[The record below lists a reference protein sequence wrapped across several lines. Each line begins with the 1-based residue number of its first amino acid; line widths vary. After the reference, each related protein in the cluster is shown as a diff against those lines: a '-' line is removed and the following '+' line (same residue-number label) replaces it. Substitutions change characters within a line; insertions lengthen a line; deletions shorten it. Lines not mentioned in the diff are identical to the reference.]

1 MGQRPA
7 ARSAP
12 STHHRTTEGDSM
24 NRRHFLASLGAAA
37 LAAGVAGCTR
47 TTPGSGAAA
56 GGEPLT
62 IGLTYT
68 PDIQFAPF
76 YLAESAG
83 HFEAQGVRV
92 TLRHHGANEQLLG
105 ALQAGTEQ
113 LVYAGGDELL
123 QARSQ
128 GVAVTDIATLY
139 QEYPVVAIVREESP
153 IRSAADLRGRRI
165 GVPGPYGETWFGLL
179 ALLETAGLKQG
190 DVQVQNIGY
199 TQQAALT
206 SNQVEVVMGYA
217 NNDAVRFAQAGVPI
231 RSLPL
236 AEEQAAVPLV
246 GVGLGAADQVLQTR
260 AEDLRKVINAV
271 RRGIDDLVADPNKA
285 VEAAKKY
292 VPNLSVPAQQQAAL
306 ATLEATIPLFG
317 DPATAGQQD
326 PARWESMAEFMQ
338 QMGLLAK
345 PVPAA
350 EAYTDTLL
358 N

>member
-1 MGQRPA
+1 
-7 ARSAP
+7 
-12 STHHRTTEGDSM
+12 M
-24 NRRHFLASLGAAA
+24 NRRTFLTTAGIAAITA
-37 LAAGVAGCTR
+37 GVAGVAGCNQARPGTGPGG
-47 TTPGSGAAA
+47 TTGASQ
-56 GGEPLT
+56 PLT

-83 HFEAQGVRV
+83 HFEGQGVRV

-113 LVYAGGDELL
+113 VVYAGGDELL

-139 QEYPVVAIVREESP
+139 QEYPVVAIVRAESP

-179 ALLETAGLKQG
+179 ALLESGGLQKS

-206 SNQVEVVMGYA
+206 TNQVDAVMGYA
-217 NNDAVRFAQAGVPI
+217 NNDAVRFAQAGIAV
-231 RSLPL
+231 RTLPL
-236 AEEQAAVPLV
+236 AEDQAAVPLV

-271 RRGIDDLVADPNKA
+271 RKGIDDLVADPNKA

-292 VPNLSVPAQQQAAL
+292 IPNLSVPAQQQSAL
-306 ATLEATIPLFG
+306 ATLQATIPLFG

-326 PARWESMAEFMQ
+326 PGRWQAMSEFMQ
-338 QMGLLAK
+338 DMGLLAK
-345 PVPAA
+345 PVPAT
-350 EAYTDTLL
+350 EAYTDSLL

>member
-1 MGQRPA
+1 M
-7 ARSAP
+7 
-12 STHHRTTEGDSM
+12 
-24 NRRHFLASLGAAA
+24 
-37 LAAGVAGCTR
+37 
-47 TTPGSGAAA
+47 
-56 GGEPLT
+56 
-62 IGLTYT
+62 
-68 PDIQFAPF
+68 
-76 YLAESAG
+76 
-83 HFEAQGVRV
+83 
-92 TLRHHGANEQLLG
+92 
-105 ALQAGTEQ
+105 
-113 LVYAGGDELL
+113 
-123 QARSQ
+123 
-128 GVAVTDIATLY
+128 
-139 QEYPVVAIVREESP
+139 
-153 IRSAADLRGRRI
+153 
-165 GVPGPYGETWFGLL
+165 
-179 ALLETAGLKQG
+179 
-190 DVQVQNIGY
+190 
-199 TQQAALT
+199 
-206 SNQVEVVMGYA
+206 
-217 NNDAVRFAQAGVPI
+217 
-231 RSLPL
+231 
-236 AEEQAAVPLV
+236 PLV